1 MCHKPTQ
8 SEARRT
14 RAERSETSSRGPDP
28 GRPWMNTR
36 PRGNGEIHTVDLER
50 GAEKLAALL
59 GR

>member
-14 RAERSETSSRGPDP
+14 RAESRGTSRRGPDP
-28 GRPWMNTR
+28 RRPWMNTR
-36 PRGNGEIHTVDLER
+36 PRGNGEVHAVDLER
-50 GAEKLAALL
+50 GTEKLAALL